1 MSPWAPGNVP
11 AVIETVTRDDTEQ
24 RAQRRFA
31 GVHAERTYRSQTWLV
46 CSAGLLAAV
55 LTLRWLL
62 SLHAFPGDGWAARA
76 GAAPKPWLVYAITR
90 VYQQVGRPLVAV
102 GEVLAMLA
110 WLWHGSGRRAAQGLF
125 FALLASAACG
135 MIKVICGPTPMWLS
149 LQHVG
154 TNFPSGVVTFVTASG
169 GYLTV
174 VAWRRGRRIMPAMMV
189 LVILGAGPARVLGG
203 QHLLSDTLGGY
214 MLGGAWL
221 IAAWAYL
228 AEPARQ
234 PSRRATVQTETLRM
248 PATAIGSSHQAAAPA
263 LESTSVTISAA
274 VTASAM
280 RQSSP
285 ITNSQTNLSN
295 PSSRLT

>member
-1 MSPWAPGNVP
+1 M
-11 AVIETVTRDDTEQ
+11 IETATGDETEPRPQ
-24 RAQRRFA
+24 PRWPSARAEGAHRP
-31 GVHAERTYRSQTWLV
+31 QTLLL
-46 CSAGLLAAV
+46 CSVGLLAAV
-55 LTLRWLL
+55 ISLRWLL
-62 SLHAFPGDGWAARA
+62 SLHAFPADGWAAKV
-76 GAAPKPWLVYAITR
+76 GAAPKPWLVYEITR
-90 VYQQVGRPLVAV
+90 VYQQVGRPLVAL
-102 GEVLAMLA
+102 GEVLVMLA

-135 MIKVICGPTPMWLS
+135 LIKVICGPTPMWLS

-154 TNFPSGVVTFVTASG
+154 TNFPSGVVTFVTAAG

-174 VAWRRGRRIMPAMMV
+174 VAWRRGGRIGPAIMV

-203 QHLLSDTLGGY
+203 QHLLSDALGGY
-214 MLGGAWL
+214 MLGVAALITAWV
-221 IAAWAYL
+221 YL

-248 PATAIGSSHQAAAPA
+248 PATTIGSSHQAAAPA

-285 ITNSQTNLSN
+285 ITNAQANLSSA
-295 PSSRLT
+295 SSRLT